1 MMNKIIVIGSSGAGK
16 TYFSQRLSEL
26 LEVDLIH
33 IDRVYWKPGWT
44 EPAKDEWRET
54 LSGILRRDSWIID
67 GNYTATLE
75 MRLAACD
82 TAIFLDIRRTLCT
95 WRVIRRTFRYWR
107 RRRPDMAEGCAEW
120 LDLKFLLF
128 VWNYPNR
135 TRPRIMSM
143 LHSAKPSTRVVHLRS
158 PRDVRQFIAHLERDE
173 GRLPSFPL
181 AAAAK

>member
-1 MMNKIIVIGSSGAGK
+1 
-16 TYFSQRLSEL
+16 
-26 LEVDLIH
+26 
-33 IDRVYWKPGWT
+33 
-44 EPAKDEWRET
+44 
-54 LSGILRRDSWIID
+54 
-67 GNYTATLE
+67 
-75 MRLAACD
+75 
-82 TAIFLDIRRTLCT
+82 
-95 WRVIRRTFRYWR
+95 
-107 RRRPDMAEGCAEW
+107 MAEGCAEW

-181 AAAAK
+181 AVAAK